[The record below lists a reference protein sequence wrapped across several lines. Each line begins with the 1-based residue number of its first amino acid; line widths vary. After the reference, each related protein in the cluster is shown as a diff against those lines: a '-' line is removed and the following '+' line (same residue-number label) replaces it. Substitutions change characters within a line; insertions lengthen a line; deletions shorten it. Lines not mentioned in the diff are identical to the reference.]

1 VDAYLAVRK
10 RLGIERTV
18 VIQPSAYGTDN
29 RCMLDAIS
37 QLSPTALGVA
47 IVDPSVT
54 DDELEQFH
62 DAGIRGLRFSLVVK
76 NSMKPEVM
84 ELMARRVSPLGWHIQ
99 FRSTHRDL
107 PDMETLLS
115 NLPVDVCLDHIGSIP
130 PELPID
136 HPAWQSVFRLL
147 ERGHCWVKLSAPYQL
162 SHMPGPGYSD
172 FASQVSAL
180 VKAAPD
186 HLVWGTN
193 WPHPS
198 VSTLP
203 DETDLLDS
211 LQEWIPDA
219 SVRRA
224 ILVDNPESLYGF
236 PPV

>member
-1 VDAYLAVRK
+1 
-10 RLGIERTV
+10 
-18 VIQPSAYGTDN
+18 
-29 RCMLDAIS
+29 
-37 QLSPTALGVA
+37 
-47 IVDPSVT
+47 
-54 DDELEQFH
+54 
-62 DAGIRGLRFSLVVK
+62 
-76 NSMKPEVM
+76 
-84 ELMARRVSPLGWHIQ
+84 
-99 FRSTHRDL
+99 
-107 PDMETLLS
+107 
-115 NLPVDVCLDHIGSIP
+115 
-130 PELPID
+130 
-136 HPAWQSVFRLL
+136 
-147 ERGHCWVKLSAPYQL
+147 
-162 SHMPGPGYSD
+162 MPGPGYSD